1 MNREIK
7 FRFWTGKEMLDWL
20 CVCQTAFNQFNV
32 VSEYN
37 QIRKEQESKDKLSQ
51 VFDSMLSHGELIR
64 SGLMYKLFTS
74 FSVTAM
80 QYTGLKDKNGKEIYE
95 GDIVR
100 FHYFYQSLGANLGGQ
115 ESEHELAGIVKWQ
128 QYGYGLSAIKG
139 EHWRGYTGYEDGEG
153 SSDFLLLA
161 GMSESSIHE
170 ESFQIIGN
178 IYENA
183 DMLAKAIT

>member
-7 FRFWTGKEMLDWL
+7 FRAWRKNEMVEFELGEVLCDDRLKVLD
-20 CVCQTAFNQFNV
+20 F
-32 VSEYN
+32 
-37 QIRKEQESKDKLSQ
+37 KDLP
-51 VFDSMLSHGELIR
+51 V
-64 SGLMYKLFTS
+64 
-74 FSVTAM
+74 M

-95 GDIVR
+95 GDVLR

-115 ESEHELAGIVKWQ
+115 ESEHELTGIVKWQ

-170 ESFQIIGN
+170 ESFQILGN

-183 DMLAKAIT
+183 DMLAKATT